1 MSHHDVPILR
11 HDIIVIGGSAG
22 GVEALMQICAGL
34 PADLPAAVF
43 IVEHL
48 SPSSKSVL
56 PDLLTRAGPLRAQ
69 HPVDGEA
76 IRPGQVYVAP
86 PDQHLL
92 LHEGSIMLRHGPQE
106 NRTRPAIDPLFRSAA
121 VAYGPRVIG
130 VVLTGLLDDGAAG
143 LVAIKRCGGLCV
155 VQDPADAQWSEM
167 PRRAIER
174 APPDYIVPI
183 SEMPVL
189 LARLSHEPAGSRVQ
203 IPSALDLETR
213 IAAQEFDP
221 LGTPALGLPSR
232 LSCPQC
238 GGVLNEV
245 PDEGTIRF
253 RCQTG
258 HAFTSEG
265 LMQAQT
271 DELERALEGAART
284 HRDRVD
290 LCRRME
296 QHARVRPLTAARW
309 HAAAEDA
316 ETAASAIAAAIAALR
331 KHSVR

>member
-1 MSHHDVPILR
+1 MNR
-11 HDIIVIGGSAG
+11 HDIIVIGASAG

-34 PADLPAAVF
+34 PADLPASIFVVQH
-43 IVEHL
+43 I
-48 SPSSKSVL
+48 SPTSKSVL
-56 PDLLTRAGPLRAQ
+56 PNLISRASPLPAR

-76 IRPGQVYVAP
+76 IATGQIYVAP
-86 PDQHLL
+86 PDLHLL
-92 LHEGSIMLRHGPQE
+92 LREGSIMLRHGPQE

-121 VAYGPRVIG
+121 VAYGPRVVG

-143 LVAIKRCGGLCV
+143 LVAIKRCGGLSV
-155 VQDPADAQWSEM
+155 VQDPDDAQWPEM

-174 APPDYIVPI
+174 AQPDYVVGIGQ
-183 SEMPVL
+183 MAAL
-189 LARLSHEPAGSRVQ
+189 LSRLSNEPAGARVQ

-221 LGTPALGLPSR
+221 LGITAIGQPSR

-245 PDEGTIRF
+245 PDEGTLRF

-265 LMQAQT
+265 LMSAQT

-284 HRDRVD
+284 HRDRVA
-290 LCRRME
+290 LCRHME
-296 QHARVRPLTAARW
+296 EHVQTRPLTAARW
-309 HAAAEDA
+309 RAAAEDA
-316 ETAASAIAAAIAALR
+316 ETAAAAIATAIAALR
-331 KHSVR
+331 KPAAS

>member
-1 MSHHDVPILR
+1 MLHHDTPMLH
-11 HDIIVIGGSAG
+11 HDIIVIGSSAG
-22 GVEALMQICAGL
+22 GVETLMRLCAGL
-34 PADLPAAVF
+34 PVDLSAAVF
-43 IVEHL
+43 IVQHI
-48 SPSSKSVL
+48 SPTSKSVL
-56 PDLLTRAGPLRAQ
+56 PDLLTRAGPLPAR

-76 IRPGQVYVAP
+76 IQSGHIYVAP

-92 LHEGSIMLRHGPQE
+92 LREGSIMLRHGPQE

-143 LVAIKRCGGLCV
+143 LVAIRRCGGLCI
-155 VQDPADAQWSEM
+155 VQDPDDAQWPEM

-174 APPDYIVPI
+174 TQPDHIVPI
-183 SEMPVL
+183 SEMPAL
-189 LARLSHEPAGSRVQ
+189 LARLSHVSAGSPVQ

-221 LGTPALGLPSR
+221 VGMPALGLPSR

-271 DELERALEGAART
+271 GELERALERAART

-296 QHARVRPLTAARW
+296 QHAQSRPLTAARW

-316 ETAASAIAAAIAALR
+316 ETAATAIATAIAALR
-331 KHSVR
+331 KPGVR

>member
-1 MSHHDVPILR
+1 MLR
-11 HDIIVIGGSAG
+11 HDIIVTGGSAG

-43 IVEHL
+43 VVQHL
-48 SPSSKSVL
+48 SPTSRSVL
-56 PDLLTRAGPLRAQ
+56 PDLLARAGPLPAR
-69 HPVDGEA
+69 HPRDGDA
-76 IRPGQVYVAP
+76 IEPGHIYVAP

-92 LHEGSIMLRHGPQE
+92 LREGSIMLRRGPQE

-143 LVAIKRCGGLCV
+143 LVAIKRCGGICV
-155 VQDPADAQWSEM
+155 VQDPDDAQWPEM

-174 APPDYIVPI
+174 AQPDYITALCDI
-183 SEMPVL
+183 AAL
-189 LARLSHEPAGSRVQ
+189 LSRLSLEAAGPRVQ

-221 LGTPALGLPSR
+221 LGTPAIGQPSR

-245 PDEGTIRF
+245 PDAGTVRF

-258 HAFTSEG
+258 HAFTSDG
-265 LMQAQT
+265 LMVAQA
-271 DELERALEGAART
+271 DELERALESAARS
-284 HRDRVD
+284 HRDRVS

-296 QHARVRPLTAARW
+296 EHAQTHPLTAARW
-309 HAAAEDA
+309 RAAAEDA
-316 ETAASAIAAAIAALR
+316 ETAATAIAGAIAALR
-331 KHSVR
+331 KPAAR

>member
-1 MSHHDVPILR
+1 MIGR
-11 HDIIVIGGSAG
+11 DIIVIGGSAG
-22 GVEALMQICAGL
+22 GVEALMHICAGL

-43 IVEHL
+43 VVEHI
-48 SPSSKSVL
+48 SPRSKNVL
-56 PDLLTRAGPLRAQ
+56 PDLLRRAGPLPAT
-69 HPVDGEA
+69 HPLDGEA
-76 IRPGQVYVAP
+76 IRPGHIYVAP
-86 PDQHLL
+86 PDRHLL
-92 LHEGSIMLRHGPQE
+92 LRDGSMMLRRGPQE

-121 VAYGPRVIG
+121 VAYGPRVVG

-155 VQDPADAQWSEM
+155 VQDPSDAQWPEM
-167 PRRAIER
+167 PRRALER
-174 APPDYIVPI
+174 SQPDYVVGI
-183 SEMPVL
+183 SEMAAL
-189 LARLSHEPAGSRVQ
+189 LDRLSREVAGSPVQ
-203 IPSALDLETR
+203 VPSTLDLEVR

-221 LGTPALGLPSR
+221 VRTPALGQPSR

-253 RCQTG
+253 RCQAG

-265 LMQAQT
+265 LVAAQA
-271 DELERALEGAART
+271 DELERALESAART
-284 HRDRVD
+284 HRDRVT

-296 QHARVRPLTAARW
+296 EHAQTLPLTAARW
-309 HAAAEDA
+309 RAAAEDA

-331 KHSVR
+331 KPGVG